1 MEYIYIFLFSATV
14 IGIYHLRNY
23 YVQKTKSITND
34 LVLSFKQ
41 NDDYRLKIQNLEIT
55 INNKDIE
62 ILDLSTQLV
71 KFKTLYAE
79 KESYLKELNSDR
91 ENMVNE
97 FKNYLSTDFRIT
109 AKEEA
114 ENINIQLFNRFE
126 TYLKTKNNE
135 SDTKISS
142 FLEPIKNIMEDVK
155 KQQNSISS
163 EFKKDYGNLEN
174 LLEKVEEGQRL
185 TAKEASKL
193 SNALQGS
200 TKISGSWGENQLK
213 RLLDLSLLVENI
225 DYETQYTLEDNS
237 RPDVVIH
244 LPDDNK
250 IAIDSKVSIQKY
262 LDAVNST
269 DIEIQNGLLKEHSK
283 QIRSHM
289 NSLSQKR
296 YDQKLKNSL
305 GIVIMFVPNEDI
317 FSSAFKTDPKLFED
331 AHKNRILIVGP
342 LNLLGLIAI
351 FKQMKSL
358 DNRAKQIQ
366 SISEIGEK
374 LINHL
379 ENSAKYLNDLHGGI
393 KKTIDGY
400 NKFIG
405 NVETRVKPQVKKLQ
419 SYYTN
424 SSNTSWD
431 KIELIN
437 ESIKNIN

>member
-1 MEYIYIFLFSATV
+1 
-14 IGIYHLRNY
+14 
-23 YVQKTKSITND
+23 
-34 LVLSFKQ
+34 
-41 NDDYRLKIQNLEIT
+41 
-55 INNKDIE
+55 
-62 ILDLSTQLV
+62 
-71 KFKTLYAE
+71 
-79 KESYLKELNSDR
+79 
-91 ENMVNE
+91 
-97 FKNYLSTDFRIT
+97 
-109 AKEEA
+109 
-114 ENINIQLFNRFE
+114 
-126 TYLKTKNNE
+126 
-135 SDTKISS
+135 
-142 FLEPIKNIMEDVK
+142 
-155 KQQNSISS
+155 
-163 EFKKDYGNLEN
+163 
-174 LLEKVEEGQRL
+174 
-185 TAKEASKL
+185 
-193 SNALQGS
+193 
-200 TKISGSWGENQLK
+200 
-213 RLLDLSLLVENI
+213 
-225 DYETQYTLEDNS
+225 
-237 RPDVVIH
+237 
-244 LPDDNK
+244 
-250 IAIDSKVSIQKY
+250 
-262 LDAVNST
+262 
-269 DIEIQNGLLKEHSK
+269 
-283 QIRSHM
+283 
-289 NSLSQKR
+289 
-296 YDQKLKNSL
+296 
-305 GIVIMFVPNEDI
+305 MFVPNEDI